1 MSNSNIKMAINNDK
15 DFTITNYLRIQ
26 AGERDT
32 KVDGVFPFILGLRNN
47 PVALRDIVEAL
58 ILAVNWS
65 VTAVGSGGESSP
77 YSMTSDDVVIL
88 ADAGTTINL
97 PAATTGRVVVI
108 KDRQGTAGSN
118 AITINRNSANTID
131 GSNTSFSLNANY
143 GAVILVAAS
152 GASNAKWHTIALV

>member
-1 MSNSNIKMAINNDK
+1 MAINNDK

-47 PVALRDIVEAL
+47 PIALRDIVEVL
-58 ILAVNWS
+58 LLSVNWT

-88 ADAGTTINL
+88 
-97 PAATTGRVVVI
+97 
-108 KDRQGTAGSN
+108 
-118 AITINRNSANTID
+118 
-131 GSNTSFSLNANY
+131 
-143 GAVILVAAS
+143 
-152 GASNAKWHTIALV
+152 